1 MEHINEQQESM
12 YKYLYQIPTNKGR
25 LISLVIQTT
34 SLSIDSNI
42 IEIGCREIINGK
54 ITSESF
60 QIQIK
65 PRYYMNDE
73 TINYLTFQGRGTF
86 YLSIHIL
93 AFGPLFKKSSK
104 VY

>member
-65 PRYYMNDE
+65 KTD
-73 TINYLTFQGRGTF
+73 I
-86 YLSIHIL
+86 I
-93 AFGPLFKKSSK
+93 
-104 VY
+104 